1 MTTHGNSNKPKNI
14 SSPRGEAYD
23 FCVKISQIIGLLCM
37 LVANPLFANE
47 PLRAL
52 PDLDKLELDERKI
65 NLGQRLFNDK
75 RLSRDN
81 TVSCAS
87 CHSLQKGGVDGLRH
101 SIGVDG
107 QEGDINAP
115 TIFNTAY
122 NFRLFW
128 DGRANSLEDQVTEPI
143 HHPKEMGSN
152 WEEVLEKLHQDNEL
166 IKAFSAVFDEPLAPP
181 QIESVIAEFQRSLIT
196 PSRFDRYLQGDEA
209 AITPNELL
217 GYKKFKSY
225 GCVAC
230 HQGVN
235 VGGNMFQKFGVMG
248 DYFEGAEEP
257 DKVDLGRFNVTGREA
272 DKHVFKVPS
281 LRNVTLT
288 APYFHNG
295 VVKTLPEAVDVMFK
309 FQLGRPAPEEDK
321 ALILAFLQTLTG
333 EALTNQTEAEMETE
347 EKESEQ

>member
-1 MTTHGNSNKPKNI
+1 MGIQNNDYERSNLPNLT
-14 SSPRGEAYD
+14 SSGFHSKKWQKA
-23 FCVKISQIIGLLCM
+23 LL
-37 LVANPLFANE
+37 LFIFIVNPLFAGE

-52 PDLDKLELDERKI
+52 PSVDELQLDEQKVS
-65 NLGQRLFNDK
+65 LGQRLFSDK

-81 TVSCAS
+81 TISCAS
-87 CHSLQKGGVDGLRH
+87 CHNLTGGGVDGLQH
-101 SIGVDG
+101 SIGIEG
-107 QEGDINAP
+107 QKGDINAP

-128 DGRANSLEDQVTEPI
+128 DGRANSLEEQVSGPV
-143 HHPKEMGSN
+143 HHPKEMGSS
-152 WEEVLEKLHQDNEL
+152 WDEILGKLQQDEELL
-166 IKAFSAVFDEPLAPP
+166 KAFSAVFNEDLSPA

-196 PSRFDRYLQGDEA
+196 PSRFDRYLQGDEK
-209 AITPNELL
+209 AITENELL

-248 DYFEGAEEP
+248 DYFEGAEAP
-257 DKVDLGRFNVTGREA
+257 SKVDLGRFNVTGRET

-281 LRNVTLT
+281 LRNIALT

-295 VVKTLPEAVDVMFK
+295 AVKTLPEAVDVMFK

-333 EALTNQTEAEMETE
+333 ETL
-347 EKESEQ
+347 EKQPESTTQENTQ

>member
-1 MTTHGNSNKPKNI
+1 MGNLFG
-14 SSPRGEAYD
+14 RWQ
-23 FCVKISQIIGLLCM
+23 KILL
-37 LVANPLFANE
+37 LFVITANPVFSGE

-52 PDLDKLELDERKI
+52 PSLDELALDQQKV
-65 NLGQRLFNDK
+65 NLGQRLFSDK
-75 RLSRDN
+75 RLSRDD

-87 CHSLQKGGVDGLRH
+87 CHNLNKGGVDGLQH
-101 SIGVDG
+101 SVGIEG
-107 QEGDINAP
+107 QKGDINAP

-128 DGRANSLEDQVTEPI
+128 DGRANSLEEQVSGPV
-143 HHPKEMGSN
+143 HHPKEMGSSWAEILSKLEQDAALIEDFEAVFN
-152 WEEVLEKLHQDNEL
+152 EKLSP
-166 IKAFSAVFDEPLAPP
+166 A

-196 PSRFDRYLQGDEA
+196 PSRFDRYLQGDET
-209 AITPNELL
+209 AITEPELL

-248 DYFEGAEEP
+248 DYFAGA
-257 DKVDLGRFNVTGREA
+257 DTTSKVDLGRFNVTGREA

-281 LRNVTLT
+281 LRNIALT

-295 VVKTLPEAVDVMFK
+295 IVKTLPEAVDVMFK
-309 FQLGRPAPEEDK
+309 FQLGRPAPAEDK
-321 ALILAFLQTLTG
+321 AAIVAFLQTLTG
-333 EALTNQTEAEMETE
+333 EAMEQQSALQQQ
-347 EKESEQ
+347 ESK